1 MINKSIIQ
9 SLADQMVESGATQAA
24 SKTKKSIGLGESSAS
39 GLSRTMKNIQD
50 SVQNM
55 FDYEEAKQKRERKA
69 ALVDSSN
76 KNMASWIAA
85 IQGAGGAAPAIG
97 SASKVAKAALEVL
110 GKDKE
115 ESTESILS
123 QPVPKPDPVEKPDP
137 IEETVTKKEDT
148 PAEET
153 QTVKFVLPKEL
164 YGKKGV
170 QLGEPVS
177 RSYFNKPI
185 PEGELRGKSRKS
197 GDIDIE
203 SQQEIISRIVEYG
216 RRMELSDREIAIALA
231 TVRYESGFNP
241 DAAAKSSSAVGLGQ
255 FVNQTWKDV
264 TGGTDRNSIDDQIQA
279 LFDLQIENT
288 EIAEK
293 KGYGEEYIYA
303 MHHDGPSLKLTGLS
317 KSKKHVMPFV
327 PKYEKMIKEFF

>member
-1 MINKSIIQ
+1 MINKAVQ
-9 SLADQMVESGATQAA
+9 NLADQMVESGATQAA
-24 SKTKKSIGLGESSAS
+24 SRTKRAIGLGESSAS

-55 FDYEEAKQKRERKA
+55 FDYQEAKQKRERRA
-69 ALVDSSN
+69 ALTNSSN
-76 KNMASWIAA
+76 ENMASWVAA
-85 IQGAGGAAPAIG
+85 IQGAIDKAPDTSGGSSKTE
-97 SASKVAKAALEVL
+97 SAKEIF
-110 GKDKE
+110 GGDEE
-115 ESTESILS
+115 ESTDSILS
-123 QPVPKPDPVEKPDP
+123 QPVPEPDPVEDP
-137 IEETVTKKEDT
+137 VVKEEVTT
-148 PAEET
+148 AEET
-153 QTVKFVLPKEL
+153 QTVEFVLPKEL

-170 QLGEPVS
+170 QLGEPIS

-185 PEGELRGKSRKS
+185 PKGELRGKSRKS

-203 SQQEIISRIVEYG
+203 SQQEIISKIVEYG
-216 RRMELSDREIAIALA
+216 RRMDLSDREIAIALA

-288 EIAEK
+288 EIAER

-303 MHHDGPSLKLTGLS
+303 MHHDGPSLQLNGLS

>member
-1 MINKSIIQ
+1 MINKGIIQ
-9 SLADQMVESGATQAA
+9 SLADQMIESGATQAA

-85 IQGAGGAAPAIG
+85 IQGVGGAAPAIG
-97 SASKVAKAALEVL
+97 SASKVALEVL
-110 GKDKE
+110 GKNKE
-115 ESTESILS
+115 ESIESILS
-123 QPVPKPDPVEKPDP
+123 QPVLKPDPVEEP
-137 IEETVTKKEDT
+137 VVKKETT

-153 QTVKFVLPKEL
+153 QTVEFVLPKEL

-170 QLGEPVS
+170 QLGEPIS

-185 PEGELRGKSRKS
+185 PEGELRGNSRKS
-197 GDIDIE
+197 GDIDVK
-203 SQQEIISRIVEYG
+203 SQQEIISRMVEYG

-288 EIAEK
+288 AIAKK

-303 MHHDGPSLKLTGLS
+303 MHHDGPSLKLDGLS

>member
-1 MINKSIIQ
+1 MINKGIIQ

-123 QPVPKPDPVEKPDP
+123 QPLPKPEPVEKP
-137 IEETVTKKEDT
+137 VAKKEDT

-153 QTVKFVLPKEL
+153 QTVEFVLPKEL

-203 SQQEIISRIVEYG
+203 SQQEIISRMVEYG

-288 EIAEK
+288 GIAEK

-303 MHHDGPSLKLTGLS
+303 MHHDGPSLQLNGLS

>member
-1 MINKSIIQ
+1 MINKTVQ
-9 SLADQMVESGATQAA
+9 NLADQMVESGATQAA
-24 SKTKKSIGLGESSAS
+24 SRTKRAIGLGESSAS

-55 FDYEEAKQKRERKA
+55 FDYQEAKQKRERRA
-69 ALVDSSN
+69 ALTNSSN
-76 KNMASWIAA
+76 ENMASWVAA
-85 IQGAGGAAPAIG
+85 IQGAIDKAPDTSGGSSKTESTKEIFG
-97 SASKVAKAALEVL
+97 SDE
-110 GKDKE
+110 E
-115 ESTESILS
+115 ESTDSILS
-123 QPVPKPDPVEKPDP
+123 QPVPEPDPVEDP
-137 IEETVTKKEDT
+137 VVKEEVTT
-148 PAEET
+148 TEEK
-153 QTVKFVLPKEL
+153 QTIKFVLPKEL

-170 QLGEPVS
+170 QLGEPIS

-185 PEGELRGKSRKS
+185 PEGELRGNSRKA
-197 GDIDIE
+197 GDISVK
-203 SQQEIISRIVEYG
+203 SQEKIISRIVDYG
-216 RRMELSDREIAIALA
+216 RRMDLSDREIAIALA

-264 TGGTDRNSIDDQIQA
+264 TGGTDRNSVDDQIQA
-279 LFDLQIENT
+279 LFDLQTENT
-288 EIAEK
+288 NIAEK

-303 MHHDGPSLKLTGLS
+303 MHHDGPNLELNGLS

>member
-1 MINKSIIQ
+1 MINKTVQNI
-9 SLADQMVESGATQAA
+9 ADQMVESGATQAA
-24 SKTKKSIGLGESSAS
+24 SRTKKAIGLGESSAS

-55 FDYEEAKQKRERKA
+55 FDYQEAKQKRERRA
-69 ALVDSSN
+69 ALTNSSN
-76 KNMASWIAA
+76 ENMASWVAA
-85 IQGAGGAAPAIG
+85 IQGAIDKAPDTNKG
-97 SASKVAKAALEVL
+97 SNK
-110 GKDKE
+110 
-115 ESTESILS
+115 TESAKEIFGNDEEETTDSVLS
-123 QPVPKPDPVEKPDP
+123 QPVPEPDPVEDS
-137 IEETVTKKEDT
+137 IVKKEVT
-148 PAEET
+148 TTEATAETET
-153 QTVKFVLPKEL
+153 IKFVLPKEL

-170 QLGEPVS
+170 QPIS

-197 GDIDIE
+197 GDIDVE
-203 SQQEIISRIVEYG
+203 SQQEIISRMVEYG

-255 FVNQTWKDV
+255 FVNQTWKNV
-264 TGGTDRNSIDDQIQA
+264 TGGTNRNSIDDQIQA
-279 LFDLQIENT
+279 LFDLQVENT
-288 EIAEK
+288 GIAER

-303 MHHDGPSLKLTGLS
+303 MHHDGPSLQLDGLS

>member
-1 MINKSIIQ
+1 MINKTVQNI
-9 SLADQMVESGATQAA
+9 ADQMVESGATQAA
-24 SKTKKSIGLGESSAS
+24 SRTKRAIGLGESSAS

-55 FDYEEAKQKRERKA
+55 FDYQEAKQKRERKA
-69 ALVDSSN
+69 ALTDSSN
-76 KNMASWIAA
+76 ENMASWIAA
-85 IQGAGGAAPAIG
+85 IQGVGGAAPAIG
-97 SASKVAKAALEVL
+97 SASKVAKTALEFL

-123 QPVPKPDPVEKPDP
+123 QPVPEPDPVEDP
-137 IEETVTKKEDT
+137 VVKEEVT

-153 QTVKFVLPKEL
+153 QTVEFVLPKEL

-170 QLGEPVS
+170 QLGEPIS

-203 SQQEIISRIVEYG
+203 SQQEIISKIVEYG
-216 RRMELSDREIAIALA
+216 RRMDLSNREIAIALA

-288 EIAEK
+288 GIAER

-303 MHHDGPSLKLTGLS
+303 MHHDGPSLQLDGLS

>member
-1 MINKSIIQ
+1 MINKTVQNI
-9 SLADQMVESGATQAA
+9 ADQMVESGATQAA
-24 SKTKKSIGLGESSAS
+24 SRTKKAIGLGESSAS

-55 FDYEEAKQKRERKA
+55 FDYQEAKQKRERRA
-69 ALVDSSN
+69 ALTNSSN
-76 KNMASWIAA
+76 ENMASWVAA
-85 IQGAGGAAPAIG
+85 IQGAIDKAPDTNKG
-97 SASKVAKAALEVL
+97 SNKTESAKEIF
-110 GKDKE
+110 GSEEE
-115 ESTESILS
+115 ESTDSILS
-123 QPVPKPDPVEKPDP
+123 QPVPELDPVEDP
-137 IEETVTKKEDT
+137 AVKEEVTL
-148 PAEET
+148 AEET
-153 QTVKFVLPKEL
+153 QTVEFVLPKEL

-170 QLGEPVS
+170 QLGEPIS

-197 GDIDIE
+197 GDIDVE
-203 SQQEIISRIVEYG
+203 SQQEIISRMVEYG

-255 FVNQTWKDV
+255 FVNQTWKNV
-264 TGGTDRNSIDDQIQA
+264 TGGTNRNSIDDQIQA
-279 LFDLQIENT
+279 LFDLQVENT
-288 EIAEK
+288 GIAER

-303 MHHDGPSLKLTGLS
+303 MHHDGPSLQLDGLS

>member
-1 MINKSIIQ
+1 MINKTVQNI
-9 SLADQMVESGATQAA
+9 ADQMVESGATQAA
-24 SKTKKSIGLGESSAS
+24 SRTKRTIGLGESSAS

-55 FDYEEAKQKRERKA
+55 FDYQEAKQKRERRA
-69 ALVDSSN
+69 ALTNSSN
-76 KNMASWIAA
+76 ENMASWVAA
-85 IQGAGGAAPAIG
+85 IQGAIDKAPDTSKG
-97 SASKVAKAALEVL
+97 SNKTESAKEIF
-110 GKDKE
+110 GSDE
-115 ESTESILS
+115 EETTDSILS
-123 QPVPKPDPVEKPDP
+123 QPVPEPDPVEDSTVK
-137 IEETVTKKEDT
+137 EEVTTTEAT
-148 PAEET
+148 AETET
-153 QTVKFVLPKEL
+153 IKFVLPKEL

-170 QLGEPVS
+170 QLGEPIS

-185 PEGELRGKSRKS
+185 PAGELRGKSRKS
-197 GDIDIE
+197 GDINVE
-203 SQQEIISRIVEYG
+203 SQEEIISRMVEYG

-255 FVNQTWKDV
+255 FVNQTWKNV

-288 EIAEK
+288 GIAER

-303 MHHDGPSLKLTGLS
+303 MHHDGPKLELDGLS